1 MIKLNVQ
8 TCEPGEKVIEN
19 NLNEISERLR
29 NATPANWDI
38 DYSFDNTCIY
48 IHRIS
53 EKPITNSDVLFF
65 ENAATDIAKLVI
77 EVKQLRE
84 INAALKRQL
93 INQDI
98 EKDLRF
104 L

>member
-1 MIKLNVQ
+1 MIRLSVQ
-8 TCEPGEKVIEN
+8 ICEQGEKVIEN
-19 NLNEISERLR
+19 NLSEISERLR

-38 DYSFDNTCIY
+38 DHSFDNTCMY
-48 IHRIS
+48 IHRTN
-53 EKPITNSDVLFF
+53 EKPITNSDILFF